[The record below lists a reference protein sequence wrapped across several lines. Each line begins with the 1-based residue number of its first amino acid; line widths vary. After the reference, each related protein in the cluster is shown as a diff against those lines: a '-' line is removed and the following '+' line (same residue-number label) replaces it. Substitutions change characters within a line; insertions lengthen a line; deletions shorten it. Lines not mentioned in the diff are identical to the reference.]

1 MAPKIINMVA
11 IDAPSPAVRT
21 ATITEQETSPWI
33 QANDFVSVDY
43 YYTSIRLSGTGL
55 IPLELLSRKST
66 ACDVRCCCVV

>member
-43 YYTSIRLSGTGL
+43 YYTSIRLSGT
-55 IPLELLSRKST
+55 K
-66 ACDVRCCCVV
+66 D